1 MLMVLIVYLV
11 YSLNTVVGR
20 RTGKNT
26 PANSDINLKEEDIV
40 LIKALSHQNSS
51 APPNFNEHG
60 QRLRLYKTMYDSRGS
75 LSKMDESLLATL
87 TRHLFP
93 WLSESLVFQI
103 RQSPLDSRALA
114 EKGIVICSYDRKIDM
129 TMTLIQV
136 IRIVYKSNL
145 PIEVYFA
152 GNEDLSIENQQ
163 SLQKI
168 DGVRPVDITKIFD
181 NDLLK
186 LKRWAIKPF
195 ALLASGFEKVIL
207 MDCDVVLFQSPEAI
221 FEQPG
226 FKASGALFFHDR
238 SMNDEIKDWS
248 KAREIAIELTG
259 QHISSLSKLRF
270 FNGKTNYEMESG
282 VVVIDKTRNIVGLLA
297 ICSLNTLRER
307 EILYQVTY
315 GEKETFWMGFEAV
328 HIDYDFNNHMPGV
341 IGKLSGKT
349 PERVCCKQILH
360 LDYLGQPL
368 WLNGGLYA
376 EKSVSKGFLKME
388 HYGVETD
395 STGEWV
401 RAGNGDCLDLVT
413 PHSLAVSQLQ
423 LIEDIRLISSQFE
436 K

>member
-1 MLMVLIVYLV
+1 MVL
-11 YSLNTVVGR
+11 
-20 RTGKNT
+20 K
-26 PANSDINLKEEDIV
+26 DEDIV
-40 LIKALSHQNSS
+40 LIESLSRVNAS

-60 QRLRLYKTMYDSRGS
+60 QRLRLYKTMYDSRES
-75 LSKMDESLLATL
+75 LSTADESQLSKL

-93 WLSESLVFQI
+93 WVSEALLSNI
-103 RQSPLDSRALA
+103 HQSPSA
-114 EKGIVICSYDRKIDM
+114 EKGIVICSFDDGFHM
-129 TMTLIQV
+129 TITLIQI
-136 IRIVYKSNL
+136 IRKVYKSNL

-341 IGKLSGKT
+341 IGGFSSRT
-349 PERVCCKQILH
+349 PNRICCKQILH
-360 LDYLGQPL
+360 LDYFGQPL
-368 WLNGGLYA
+368 WMNGGLYVD
-376 EKSVSKGFLKME
+376 KSIHSGFLEME

-395 STGEWV
+395 SAVDWEWAEGAV
-401 RAGNGDCLDLVT
+401 CLDLVT
-413 PHSLAVSQLQ
+413 PHALDVSQLK
-423 LIEDIRLISSQFE
+423 LIEDMHQISSELTRE
-436 K
+436 KNQKK